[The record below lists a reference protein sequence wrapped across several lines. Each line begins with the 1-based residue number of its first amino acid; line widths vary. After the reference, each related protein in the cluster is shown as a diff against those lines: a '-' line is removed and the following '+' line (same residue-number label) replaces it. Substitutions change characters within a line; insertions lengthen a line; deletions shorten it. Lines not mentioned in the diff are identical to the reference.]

1 MPLPTAWIR
10 WVLPRPTPPY
20 RNSGLYEPPGFSA
33 TCIAAA
39 RASWFALPV
48 TKVSNV
54 RFGFSRLRSNC
65 SELPATLS
73 TTGPGS
79 AAGPSPAPSP
89 FGNRMADASAEAP
102 STANTIATGRW
113 AMRDAACA
121 MRSENC
127 ERMASSFSRFGAP
140 IVSVAVDSS
149 KSSAF
154 SGLIQAENCCGVSS
168 VSRRREQSCQMCCI
182 EVWSRLFLYFA

>member
-1 MPLPTAWIR
+1 MPFPTAWIR

-65 SELPATLS
+65 SELPETLS

-79 AAGPSPAPSP
+79 VAALSPAPSP
-89 FGNRMADASAEAP
+89 FGNRMAVASAEAP
-102 STANTIATGRW
+102 STAKTIATGRW

-121 MRSENC
+121 MRADRVQLQPDRC
-127 ERMASSFSRFGAP
+127 ADRQRG
-140 IVSVAVDSS
+140 
-149 KSSAF
+149 
-154 SGLIQAENCCGVSS
+154 GRL
-168 VSRRREQSCQMCCI
+168 I
-182 EVWSRLFLYFA
+182 EVESFQWFDPGRELLRGQLGLEEARAVLPDVLH